1 MFADFE
7 LWQLGVA
14 VVVYIAL
21 PIIAGIALFIALFR
35 KIKGD
40 KKKRKS

>member
-14 VVVYIAL
+14 VVVYIVL
-21 PIIAGIALFIALFR
+21 PIIAGIALFM
-35 KIKGD
+35 KIKGA
-40 KKKRKS
+40 KKNRKS